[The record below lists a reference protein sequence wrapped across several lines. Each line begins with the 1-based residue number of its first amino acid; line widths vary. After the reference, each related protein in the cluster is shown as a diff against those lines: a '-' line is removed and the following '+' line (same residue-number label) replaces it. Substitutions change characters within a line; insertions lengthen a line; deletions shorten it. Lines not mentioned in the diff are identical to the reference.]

1 MMMTQGRDSL
11 RDAKVMVVGCGAL
24 GNEVLKN
31 LALCGV
37 GHVVCVDFD
46 RVETGNL
53 TRSVLFRQS
62 DADGRRLKVD
72 VAKERLLEI
81 NPDMDI
87 LTLDADIVYDVGLG
101 VIREMDVVVSCVD
114 SRWARF
120 VINRHCARMNRP
132 WVDGGIALAEGTV
145 KVFVPGRNCYAC
157 SLAPE
162 EMGVLKRRLS
172 CANVVSTPGSQGV
185 APTSSI
191 TASVIGAVQAQEAV
205 RIISGDASS
214 CGKMFYYDGDV
225 PTAGVARFDAYD
237 DDCPEHEMWEPV
249 ESSGF
254 TVDTTVSD
262 VLSSFR
268 DGGSEVSILLREDK
282 FVDWLEDRRT
292 GERYRMMLPG
302 RRVAESL
309 PRGASPEDFY
319 QNEYRTVDAA
329 FPYGELTLGALGIP
343 RGDVLH
349 ICCAGKDRFLELRW
363 E

>member
-1 MMMTQGRDSL
+1 MMVHGRDGL

-62 DADGRRLKVD
+62 DADRRRLKVD
-72 VAKERLLEI
+72 VVKERLLDI

-87 LTLDADIVYDVGLG
+87 CTLDADIVHDVGLG
-101 VIREMDVVVSCVD
+101 VIRKMDVVVSCVD

-120 VINRHCARMNRP
+120 VINRHCTRMDRP

-145 KVFVPGRNCYAC
+145 KVFIPGRNCYAC

-162 EMGVLKRRLS
+162 EIGVLKRRLS
-172 CANVVSTPGSQGV
+172 CANVVQASDSPAV
-185 APTSSI
+185 APTSSV
-191 TASVIGAVQAQEAV
+191 TASIIGAVQAQEAI
-205 RIISGDASS
+205 RIIGGDTSS

-225 PTAGVARFDAYD
+225 PTAGIAQFRAYD
-237 DDCPEHEMWEPV
+237 DDCPEHEVWGPV
-249 ESSGF
+249 EPSRF

-262 VLSSFR
+262 FLSALA
-268 DGGSEVSILLREDK
+268 DDCPDVSILLREDK
-282 FVDWLEDRRT
+282 FVDFLEDRRT
-292 GERYRMMLPG
+292 GERHQVMLPG

-309 PRGASPEDFY
+309 HRVASPEDFY
-319 QNEYRTVDAA
+319 QNEFRTVDAA
-329 FPYGELTLGALGIP
+329 FPYGDLTLGTLGIP
-343 RGDVLH
+343 RGDILH
-349 ICCAGKDRFLELRW
+349 VCCAGKDRFLELRW

>member
-1 MMMTQGRDSL
+1 MTTQGRDRL

-31 LALCGV
+31 LVLCGV
-37 GHVVCVDFD
+37 GHLVCVDFD

-53 TRSVLFRQS
+53 TRSVLFRQA
-62 DADGRRLKVD
+62 DADTGRLKVD
-72 VAKERLLEI
+72 VVKERLLEI
-81 NPDMDI
+81 NPDVDI
-87 LTLDADIVYDVGLG
+87 CALDADIVHDVGLG
-101 VIREMDVVVSCVD
+101 IIRKMDVVVSCVD

-120 VINRHCARMNRP
+120 VINRHCIRMNRP

-157 SLAPE
+157 SLSSE
-162 EMGVLKRRLS
+162 EIGVMKRRLS
-172 CANVVSTPGSQGV
+172 CANAVSAAAGSAV

-191 TASVIGAVQAQEAV
+191 TASVIGAVQVREAV
-205 RIISGDASS
+205 RIICGDTSN

-225 PTAGVARFDAYD
+225 PTAGVAQFDAYD
-237 DDCPEHEMWEPV
+237 EDCPEHETWGPV
-249 ESSGF
+249 EPSRF
-254 TVDTTVSD
+254 TVDTAVSD
-262 VLSSFR
+262 FLSSFP
-268 DGGSEVSILLREDK
+268 DDVPDVSIQLREDK

-292 GERYRMMLPG
+292 GERHKVMLPG
-302 RRVAESL
+302 RFVAGAL

-329 FPYGELTLGALGIP
+329 FPYGDLTLGALGIP

-349 ICCAGKDRFLELRW
+349 VCCAGKDRFLELGW

>member
-1 MMMTQGRDSL
+1 MMTQGRESL

-37 GHVVCVDFD
+37 GHIVCVDFD

-72 VAKERLLEI
+72 VVRDRLLDI
-81 NPDMDI
+81 NPDMEI
-87 LTLDADIVYDVGLG
+87 RTFDADIVHDVGLG
-101 VIREMDVVVSCVD
+101 VIRGMDVVVSCVD

-120 VINRHCARMNRP
+120 VINRHCTRMDRP

-145 KVFVPGRNCYAC
+145 KVFIPGRNCYAC

-162 EMGVLKRRLS
+162 ELRVLKRRLS
-172 CANVVSTPGSQGV
+172 CANVVSAPGSHGL

-205 RIISGDASS
+205 RIIRGDTSS
-214 CGKMFYYDGDV
+214 CGRMFYYDGDV
-225 PTAGVARFDAYD
+225 PTAGVAEFNAYD
-237 DDCPEHEMWEPV
+237 EDCPEHEMWGPV
-249 ESSGF
+249 EPTRF

-262 VLSSFR
+262 FLSSFA
-268 DGGSEVSILLREDK
+268 DGGADVSILLREDR
-282 FVDWLEDRRT
+282 FVDFLEDRRT
-292 GERYRMMLPG
+292 GERHQVMMPG
-302 RRVAESL
+302 RHVAENL
-309 PRGASPEDFY
+309 PRGTSPEDFY
-319 QNEYRTVDAA
+319 QNEFRTVDAA
-329 FPYGELTLGALGIP
+329 FPYGDLTLGALGIP
-343 RGDVLH
+343 GGDVIH
-349 ICCAGKDRFLELRW
+349 VCCAGKDRFLELQW
-363 E
+363 K